1 MSSPVLIP
9 SPRVPRMA
17 SPTSSSVAPYS
28 LSTESLGPRMVRSNT
43 SVLGWQEGRSLTPG
57 RGAGKGARWHR
68 EK

>member
-1 MSSPVLIP
+1 MLIP

-43 SVLGWQEGRSLTPG
+43 SVLGWQEGRSVTPG
-57 RGAGKGARWHR
+57 IEAGNGSLLHLLK
-68 EK
+68 